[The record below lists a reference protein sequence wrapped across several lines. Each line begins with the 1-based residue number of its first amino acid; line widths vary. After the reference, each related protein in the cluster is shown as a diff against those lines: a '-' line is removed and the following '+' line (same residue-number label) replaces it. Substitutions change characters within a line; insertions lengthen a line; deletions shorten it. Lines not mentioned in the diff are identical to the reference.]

1 MDEREGNTRSKRIL
15 DIRKLYFKFLK
26 SFTDLPNKE
35 LANLHEIGILTVTNV
50 LRGRYKEN
58 DFMIKSS
65 IEIDKNVNL

>member
-35 LANLHEIGILTVTNV
+35 LANLHEIGSLTVTNV